1 MARFI
6 YTNFKPLS
14 QDARMH
20 GGASYRTSYH
30 VGEKSE
36 SSVLG
41 GGDLGWLGGG
51 ARRRPSHQPDSGAL
65 RDSAGRSDQRRVPGS
80 SVDQRG
86 CPLIGGAGRSVQRV
100 EDVRLSLLA
109 EIATTVPAGRDLRFI
124 TTGLKITTDL
134 ERIGDMAVNFCERAL
149 ELNQEPQLKPYI
161 DIPRM
166 ATISQRM
173 IRESLDAFVRE
184 DTDLAL
190 KVCKD
195 DQEVDDLNSQIFR
208 ETISFMIG
216 DPLTIN
222 RAMKISSISKYL
234 ERIAD
239 HATNIAEMVI
249 FMVKGKSIRHMKELP
264 ASI

>member
-1 MARFI
+1 MEEPMPTEHTDKRYEEELKRLREEI
-6 YTNFKPLS
+6 LY
-14 QDARMH
+14 M
-20 GGASYRTSYH
+20 GGLVEDQIQKA
-30 VGEKSE
+30 VKSLVDRDSE
-36 SSVLG
+36 LAQIIIERDHEVNRLDVEID
-41 GGDLGWLGGG
+41 DLCIRLL
-51 ARRRPSHQPDSGAL
+51 ALHQP
-65 RDSAGRSDQRRVPGS
+65 AGK
-80 SVDQRG
+80 
-86 CPLIGGAGRSVQRV
+86 
-100 EDVRLSLLA
+100 
-109 EIATTVPAGRDLRFI
+109 DLRFI

-134 ERIGDMAVNFCERAL
+134 ERIGDMSVNLCERAL

-166 ATISQRM
+166 ARIAQRM

-195 DQEVDDLNSQIFR
+195 DEEIDQLNSQIFR
-208 ETISFMIG
+208 EVISFMIE
-216 DPLTIN
+216 DPHTIN

-234 ERIAD
+234 ERMAD

-264 ASI
+264 PTV

>member
-1 MARFI
+1 MRAEHTDKKYEEDLRKLREDI
-6 YTNFKPLS
+6 LY
-14 QDARMH
+14 M
-20 GGASYRTSYH
+20 GGLVEDQIQKA
-30 VGEKSE
+30 VKSL
-36 SSVLG
+36 V
-41 GGDLGWLGGG
+41 D
-51 ARRRPSHQPDSGAL
+51 
-65 RDSAGRSDQRRVPGS
+65 RDSDSANIIIERDHEVNRLD
-80 SVDQRG
+80 VDIDDLCIR
-86 CPLIGGAGRSVQRV
+86 
-100 EDVRLSLLA
+100 LLA
-109 EIATTVPAGRDLRFI
+109 LHQPAGRDLRFI

-134 ERIGDMAVNFCERAL
+134 ERIGDMAVNICERAL
-149 ELNQEPQLKPYI
+149 ELNEEPQLKPYI

-166 ATISQRM
+166 AHIAEGM

-195 DQEVDDLNSQIFR
+195 DEQVDQLNSQIFR
-208 ETISFMIG
+208 EVITFMIG

-222 RAMKISSISKYL
+222 RAMKISSVSKYL

-264 ASI
+264 PSI